1 MEYGVDSD
9 IAMEGPISHDGCR
22 RAAAGNEARA
32 PRHSEAATASFSARP
47 AAELTK
53 PTYGVGRGCGVGR
66 GLGVARG
73 VGVTVAVGVGLGV
86 ILGVAVGVALGVT
99 VAVGVGVA
107 VGVTVAVGVG
117 VGVPHGTEAV
127 RHSPELT
134 GGFWPPVG
142 SHPYCVKLASSFFTP
157 TTNSLSFAIPAGVMV
172 LYMN

>member
-1 MEYGVDSD
+1 MSVDGVSKSGTD
-9 IAMEGPISHDGCR
+9 
-22 RAAAGNEARA
+22 
-32 PRHSEAATASFSARP
+32 
-47 AAELTK
+47 
-53 PTYGVGRGCGVGR
+53 V
-66 GLGVARG
+66 G
-73 VGVTVAVGVGLGV
+73 VGVSVGIGVGAGVGTTSGVGVSGGT
-86 ILGVAVGVALGVT
+86 G
-99 VAVGVGVA
+99 VGVGVA